1 MVDTGT
7 VDSVDDF
14 NFETF
19 QIPSFVLCLSHVH
32 DNGSA
37 HIGEIDLALDILKL
51 LLDRSP
57 GLTHI
62 DDILVLV
69 DPFVPNLVDLASD
82 HKLARL
88 INLHWLESV
97 LGTLEVGKPE
107 SLSLGHGKL
116 QLFQFPA
123 AGDVNGDGSV
133 DIVIGNRLT
142 NSLGY
147 WSTDDHGA
155 TWTIYG
161 VLDGN
166 EMTHLYDRIDDG
178 SEPGRAEL
186 RLSAKYDAPTG
197 HVDMVPPFA
206 VHCEWGMG
214 ERSVAST
221 VRTNNPN
228 SHDQTRFDL
237 ETGRTWTS
245 QGLNLVPLLV

>member
-1 MVDTGT
+1 MAEHSNPAFQGFIADMRTHFARKLPDQEHWEGVRDLVKKLCVDEELRQASRSWEAKRKREYILHEDPDYG
-7 VDSVDDF
+7 F
-14 NFETF
+14 
-19 QIPSFVLCLSHVH
+19 FV
-32 DNGSA
+32 G
-37 HIGEIDLALDILKL
+37 ALV
-51 LLDRSP
+51 REP
-57 GLTHI
+57 H
-62 DDILVLV
+62 
-69 DPFVPNLVDLASD
+69 
-82 HKLARL
+82 HR
-88 INLHWLESV
+88 
-97 LGTLEVGKPE
+97 
-107 SLSLGHGKL
+107 
-116 QLFQFPA
+116 
-123 AGDVNGDGSV
+123 AG
-133 DIVIGNRLT
+133 IH
-142 NSLGY
+142 
-147 WSTDDHGA
+147 DHGA

-197 HVDMVPPFA
+197 HVDMVPPFV

-214 ERSVAST
+214 ERSVAIT